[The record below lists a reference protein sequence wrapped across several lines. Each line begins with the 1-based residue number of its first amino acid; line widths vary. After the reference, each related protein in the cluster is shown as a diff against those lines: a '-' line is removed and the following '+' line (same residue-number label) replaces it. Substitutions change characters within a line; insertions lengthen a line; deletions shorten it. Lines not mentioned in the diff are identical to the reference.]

1 MSGRSIQV
9 TLPDELDEAVRTS
22 VARGEYP
29 DESAVIRSAIAGWS
43 ARRAAE
49 ERLINE
55 IGFEELRRLWDEGV
69 ASGPGEDLSI
79 EEIKQ
84 RARQRLR
91 AAE

>member
-1 MSGRSIQV
+1 MIS
-9 TLPDELDEAVRTS
+9 
-22 VARGEYP
+22 
-29 DESAVIRSAIAGWS
+29 
-43 ARRAAE
+43 
-49 ERLINE
+49 E
-55 IGFEELRRLWDEGV
+55 IGVDELRRLCDEGD